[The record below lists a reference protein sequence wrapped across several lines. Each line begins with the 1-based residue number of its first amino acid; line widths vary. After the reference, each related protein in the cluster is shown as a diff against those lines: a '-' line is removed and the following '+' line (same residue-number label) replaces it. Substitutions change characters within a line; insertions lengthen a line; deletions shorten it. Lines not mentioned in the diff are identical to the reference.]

1 VEIRAYAERIE
12 IRQDGRVVGE
22 HPRSFGR
29 DRTISDLWHYVPPVR
44 MHHRIAHPR
53 AQQTGLTAQEF
64 EPDGK
69 AADEIQRLWVYARMN
84 LWSSKHAAA
93 A

>member
-1 VEIRAYAERIE
+1 
-12 IRQDGRVVGE
+12 
-22 HPRSFGR
+22 
-29 DRTISDLWHYVPPVR
+29 

-69 AADEIQRLWVYARMN
+69 AADEIQRLWVYARVN
-84 LWSSKHAAA
+84 LWSRKHAAA